1 MIAIIPLLF
10 LYFLYYYIKM
20 ILNKRLDQDKGKSIE
35 NAEIIINDSF
45 IYKNQLAQ
53 LRNMGYKDDISNILL
68 LSEYDGDIQK
78 VISTLVNHK

>member
-1 MIAIIPLLF
+1 
-10 LYFLYYYIKM
+10 M